1 MSDRLVVERLRIDR
15 GGAPLLRDID
25 LSVRAGEVLAILGP
39 NGVGKSTLLAA
50 CAGLLTPASG
60 HVDAR
65 GRVAT
70 LLQTPALANR
80 RVEEN
85 VELALRWSG
94 QRTTRSE
101 RRDRAHA
108 ALERLGVEH
117 LAGRSA
123 STLSGGEARRV
134 HLARGVV
141 VEPEILLLDEPFAGL
156 DAGTRADLL
165 YDAASVRRSPDRAT
179 VIVVH
184 DRAEAWALADRVAV
198 LLDGVLEQVGSPE
211 EVFRSPATERVADFV
226 GFTGSLVE
234 GDVVRRLRVGDVS
247 LSDDGQFEAT
257 VVRRIPLEDGVR
269 VELRSETAA
278 LALVASA
285 PGPLP
290 GSVVRFSVGTGCQ
303 FARSPS

>member
-70 LLQTPALANR
+70 LQQTPALAHR
-80 RVEEN
+80 TVEEN

-141 VEPEILLLDEPFAGL
+141 VAGL

>member
-1 MSDRLVVERLRIDR
+1 MTDRLVIDRLRIER
-15 GGAPLLRDID
+15 GGAPLLRGID
-25 LSVRAGEVLAILGP
+25 LSVGAGEVLAILGP

-50 CAGLLTPASG
+50 CAGLLVPSG
-60 HVDAR
+60 GRVVAR

-70 LLQTPALANR
+70 LLQAPALADR
-80 RVEEN
+80 SVEEN

-94 QRTTRSE
+94 QRATRSE
-101 RRDRAHA
+101 RRDRVSA
-108 ALERLGVEH
+108 ALERLGVAH

-141 VEPEILLLDEPFAGL
+141 VEPEVLLLDEPFAGL

-165 YDAASVRRSPDRAT
+165 YDAASVVRSPDRAT